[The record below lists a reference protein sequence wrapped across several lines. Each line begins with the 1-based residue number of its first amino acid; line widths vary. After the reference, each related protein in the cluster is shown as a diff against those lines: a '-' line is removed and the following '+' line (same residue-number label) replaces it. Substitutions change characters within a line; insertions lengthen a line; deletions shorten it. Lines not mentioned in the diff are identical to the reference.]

1 MTIIPGCVSTVLVLS
16 NGSTMVTP
24 KVLRSLGLLQLL
36 RRSLSSFR
44 TRIIRCFTSS
54 NKCRSM
60 FRCYAR
66 GRSGDHGENTHT
78 VCRGWRVI
86 LILPGL
92 VFYHIRPRD
101 SGAFAGK
108 YVEVGQQ
115 PGYFLYRTWVR
126 CAILA
131 KKQDILDRFHLPR
144 RSNTRTSRVHH
155 RSSPN

>member
-1 MTIIPGCVSTVLVLS
+1 
-16 NGSTMVTP
+16 
-24 KVLRSLGLLQLL
+24 
-36 RRSLSSFR
+36 
-44 TRIIRCFTSS
+44 
-54 NKCRSM
+54 M

-115 PGYFLYRTWVR
+115 PGYLLYCTWVR
-126 CAILA
+126 RAILA
-131 KKQDILDRFHLPR
+131 KKQDILHSLGFIFQDGPTQEHPGYITYRL
-144 RSNTRTSRVHH
+144 RTDNSRNV
-155 RSSPN
+155 N